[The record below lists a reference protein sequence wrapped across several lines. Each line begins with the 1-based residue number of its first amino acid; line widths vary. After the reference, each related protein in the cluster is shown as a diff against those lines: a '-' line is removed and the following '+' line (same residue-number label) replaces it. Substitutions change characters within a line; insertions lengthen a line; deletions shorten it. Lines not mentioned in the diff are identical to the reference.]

1 MKTKQLNSAIYGPF
15 PSSPNYVSVYN
26 WHVGCC
32 LLKRTAFIIL
42 AGNCQ
47 TGFDV
52 VFFFLSERINSYI
65 QYGWDEL
72 LLKNPNGKIQE
83 EKRKENVNAEER
95 LLATT
100 FFDALNSSGNLC
112 LEYANSNKTWLKLK
126 QKHILITTSPNYS
139 YL

>member
-1 MKTKQLNSAIYGPF
+1 MWY
-15 PSSPNYVSVYN
+15 
-26 WHVGCC
+26 
-32 LLKRTAFIIL
+32 
-42 AGNCQ
+42 
-47 TGFDV
+47 
-52 VFFFLSERINSYI
+52 FFFLSERINSYI

-72 LLKNPNGKIQE
+72 LLKNPNEKIQE

>member
-1 MKTKQLNSAIYGPF
+1 MVLFHQVPITFLSIIDMLAVACWKNRF
-15 PSSPNYVSVYN
+15 YN
-26 WHVGCC
+26 FGRKLSDWFWCG
-32 LLKRTAFIIL
+32 I
-42 AGNCQ
+42 
-47 TGFDV
+47 
-52 VFFFLSERINSYI
+52 FLSERINSYI

-72 LLKNPNGKIQE
+72 LLKDPNGKIQE

-112 LEYANSNKTWLKLK
+112 LEYANSNKTWLKLQ